1 MIASVTYFKVKSGKM
16 DAVIEQFK
24 GYDIPAA
31 KSREGYHGVWLFTD
45 HKTGKGIAL
54 SFWDSKEVI
63 NADTQGGDYQERVKK
78 YKELFD
84 GTTVRELYEISAR
97 G

>member
-24 GYDIPAA
+24 GYDISAA
-31 KSREGYHGVWLFTD
+31 KSREGYRGVWLFTD
-45 HKTGKGIAL
+45 HETRKGIAL
-54 SFWDSKEVI
+54 SFWDSKDVI
-63 NADTQGGDYQERVKK
+63 NNDAQDGAYQERVKR
-78 YKELFD
+78 YQGLFD
-84 GTTVRELYEISAR
+84 EPTVRELYEISAE